1 MNPNQTK
8 TQIACANQN
17 SLMFK
22 EFHVGVSDDI
32 ESQRVFNLLVLH
44 QIAHKGYSR
53 DFHKVNESYKN
64 TIHAEEKL
72 SQRKSEYYQRRK
84 ICRMEQCVSLIKWYL
99 NC

>member
-32 ESQRVFNLLVLH
+32 ES
-44 QIAHKGYSR
+44 
-53 DFHKVNESYKN
+53 
-64 TIHAEEKL
+64 
-72 SQRKSEYYQRRK
+72 
-84 ICRMEQCVSLIKWYL
+84 
-99 NC
+99 